1 MRVRVAAS
9 KVMSKVNR
17 RELLVK
23 SVGAVVGG
31 AVGGA
36 GLVLL
41 NACRS
46 GDFGG
51 GPSNL
56 NPGSESGPC
65 PLNPEQE
72 EGPFYVDEGLI
83 RSDVLDGQT
92 GVPLLLSIKVMRAA
106 KCEPV
111 ANAAVEIWSAN
122 SLGKY
127 SDKSQEGTVGQK
139 YLRGVQ
145 LTDASGLV
153 KFKTIYPGW
162 YAGRTCHIHLKVR
175 TGGTTSGFSYSTA
188 GSNPSYGGQLFFP
201 PAMNE
206 MLRSVYTQD
215 NNPFTNN
222 ADDRVYTSQHGARG
236 LLSLDGTLQDGFAGS
251 IVVNVDA

>member
-1 MRVRVAAS
+1 MI
-9 KVMSKVNR
+9 KMNR
-17 RELLVK
+17 RELLKMAVP
-23 SVGAVVGG
+23 AVVGG
-31 AVGGA
+31 IVSGA

-65 PLNPEQE
+65 PLSPEQE
-72 EGPFYVDEGLI
+72 EGPFYVDEGLL

-92 GVPLLLSIKVMRAA
+92 GVRLLLSIKVMRAA

-122 SLGKY
+122 SVGKY

-145 LTDASGLV
+145 LSDATGIV

-175 TGGTTSGFSYSTA
+175 TGGTASGASYSTV

-251 IVVNVDA
+251 IVVNVDE

>member
-1 MRVRVAAS
+1 M
-9 KVMSKVNR
+9 NR
-17 RELLVK
+17 RELLGT
-23 SVGAVVGG
+23 SMSAL
-31 AVGGA
+31 VGGA

-41 NACRS
+41 DACR
-46 GDFGG
+46 GGALGG
-51 GPSNL
+51 GTGNL

-65 PLNPEQE
+65 PLNPDQE
-72 EGPFYVDEGLI
+72 EGPFYIDEGLL

-106 KCEPV
+106 TCEPV

-139 YLRGVQ
+139 YLRGIQ
-145 LTDASGLV
+145 LTDVSGLV

-162 YAGRTCHIHLKVR
+162 YAGRTCHIHLKLR
-175 TGGTTSGFSYSTA
+175 TGGTASGSSYSTS
-188 GSNPSYGGQLFFP
+188 GSHAAYGGQIFFP
-201 PAMNE
+201 TATNE
-206 MLRSVYTQD
+206 ALRSVYTAD

-222 ADDRVYTSQHGARG
+222 AEDRVYTSQHGARG
-236 LLSLDGTLQDGFAGS
+236 LLSLDGTLDAGFAGS
-251 IVVNVDA
+251 LVVNVEA

>member
-1 MRVRVAAS
+1 MNRKELMAEISRRKFFVAS
-9 KVMSKVNR
+9 LN
-17 RELLVK
+17 
-23 SVGAVVGG
+23 GAMWSAGVVF
-31 AVGGA
+31 
-36 GLVLL
+36 L
-41 NACRS
+41 NACR
-46 GDFGG
+46 GGGFGG
-51 GPSNL
+51 GPSGRQANL

-72 EGPFYVDEGLI
+72 EGPFYVDEGLL

-92 GVPLLLSIKVMRAA
+92 GVPLLLSIKVMRAGN
-106 KCEPV
+106 CEPV
-111 ANAAVEIWSAN
+111 ANAALEIWSAN

-145 LTDASGLV
+145 LTDATGLV

-175 TGGTTSGFSYSTA
+175 TGGTASDSSYSTS
-188 GSNPSYGGQLFFP
+188 GSDAAYGGQIFFP

-206 MLRSVYTQD
+206 ALRSVYTAD
-215 NNPFTNN
+215 KNPFTNN
-222 ADDRVYTSQHGARG
+222 PDDRVYTGQHGARG
-236 LLSLDGTLQDGFAGS
+236 LLSLDGTMDAGFAGS
-251 IVVNVDA
+251 LVVNVDA

>member
-1 MRVRVAAS
+1 MMRT
-9 KVMSKVNR
+9 MNR
-17 RELLVK
+17 RELLRT
-23 SVGAVVGG
+23 SVGAMLSG

-41 NACRS
+41 NACR
-46 GDFGG
+46 GG
-51 GPSNL
+51 IGMGPGAGNL
-56 NPGSESGPC
+56 NPGSETGPC

-72 EGPFYVDEGLI
+72 EGPFYVDEGLL
-83 RSDVLDGQT
+83 RSDVIDGQT
-92 GVPLLLSIKVMRAA
+92 GVPLLLSIKVVRAA

-127 SDKSQEGTVGQK
+127 SDKAQEGTVGQK

-145 LTDASGLV
+145 ISDAEGVV

-175 TGGTTSGFSYSTA
+175 TGGTVSGSTYSTA
-188 GSNPSYGGQLFFP
+188 GSHSSYGGQLFFS

-206 MLRSVYTQD
+206 AVRAVYTGD
-215 NNPFTNN
+215 KNPFTNN
-222 ADDRVYTSQHGARG
+222 ADDRVYNSQHGARG
-236 LLSLDGTLQDGFAGS
+236 LLSLEGTPDSGVAGS

>member
-1 MRVRVAAS
+1 M
-9 KVMSKVNR
+9 NR
-17 RELLVK
+17 RQFLRR
-23 SVGAVVGG
+23 SVCAVIGG

-46 GDFGG
+46 GDFGS

-72 EGPFYVDEGLI
+72 EGPFYVDEGLL
-83 RSDVLDGQT
+83 RSDVLDGQM
-92 GVPLLLSIKVMRAA
+92 GVALLLSIKVMRAA
-106 KCEPV
+106 KCEPI
-111 ANAAVEIWSAN
+111 ANAAVEIWSAS

-145 LTDASGLV
+145 VTYASGLV

-175 TGGTTSGFSYSTA
+175 TGGTASGSSYSTA
-188 GSNPSYGGQLFFP
+188 GSNSSYGGQIFFP

-206 MLRSVYTQD
+206 ALRSVYTQD
-215 NNPFTNN
+215 NNPLTNN
-222 ADDRVYTSQHGARG
+222 SDDRVYTSQHGARG

>member
-1 MRVRVAAS
+1 M
-9 KVMSKVNR
+9 NR
-17 RELLVK
+17 RELLGT
-23 SVGAVVGG
+23 SF
-31 AVGGA
+31 GA

-41 NACRS
+41 NACR
-46 GDFGG
+46 GGGFGG
-51 GPSNL
+51 GPSAGQANL
-56 NPGSESGPC
+56 DPGSESGPC

-72 EGPFYVDEGLI
+72 EGPFYVDEGLL
-83 RSDVLDGQT
+83 RSDVLEGQT
-92 GVPLLLSIKVMRAA
+92 GVPLLLSIKVLRAA
-106 KCEPV
+106 TCGPV

-145 LTDASGLV
+145 LTDATGLV

-175 TGGTTSGFSYSTA
+175 TGGTASDSSYSTS
-188 GSNPSYGGQLFFP
+188 GSDAAYGGQIFFS
-201 PAMNE
+201 PATNE
-206 MLRSVYTQD
+206 ALRSVYTAD
-215 NNPFTNN
+215 KNPFTNN

-236 LLSLDGTLQDGFAGS
+236 LLSLDGTMDAGFAGL
-251 IVVNVDA
+251 IVVNVEA

>member
-1 MRVRVAAS
+1 MALEVIG
-9 KVMSKVNR
+9 KMNR
-17 RELLVK
+17 RELLRT
-23 SVGAVVGG
+23 SVGAVVG
-31 AVGGA
+31 ASIGGA
-36 GLVLL
+36 GLVWL

-72 EGPFYVDEGLI
+72 EGPFYVDEGLL

-92 GVPLLLSIKVMRAA
+92 GVPLLLSIRVMRAA

-111 ANAAVEIWSAN
+111 TNAAVEIWSAN

-127 SDKSQEGTVGQK
+127 SDKSQEDTVGQK

-145 LTDASGLV
+145 LTDAAGLV
-153 KFKTIYPGW
+153 KFRSIYPGW

-175 TGGTTSGFSYSTA
+175 TGGTASGSSYSGN
-188 GSNPSYGGQLFFP
+188 GSNHAYVGQIFFP
-201 PAMNE
+201 PVMNE
-206 MLRSVYTQD
+206 ALRSVYTQD

-236 LLSLDGTLQDGFAGS
+236 MLSLDGTLDAGFAGS

>member
-1 MRVRVAAS
+1 MTN
-9 KVMSKVNR
+9 MNR
-17 RELLVK
+17 REFLATSMGAMVA
-23 SVGAVVGG
+23 SV
-31 AVGGA
+31 

-41 NACRS
+41 NACR
-46 GDFGG
+46 GG
-51 GPSNL
+51 MTGPGTANL
-56 NPGSESGPC
+56 NPGSDTGPC

-72 EGPFYVDEGLI
+72 EGPFYVDEGQI

-111 ANAAVEIWSAN
+111 ANAAVEIWSTN

-145 LTDASGLV
+145 LSDSAGSV

-162 YAGRTCHIHLKVR
+162 YVGRTCHIHLKVR
-175 TGGTTSGFSYSTA
+175 TGGTASGSSYSTA
-188 GSNPSYGGQLFFP
+188 GSNPSYGGQIFFP

-206 MLRSVYTQD
+206 ALRSVYTQD
-215 NNPFTNN
+215 SNPFTNN
-222 ADDRVYTSQHGARG
+222 ADDRVYTGQHGARG
-236 LLSLDGTLQDGFAGS
+236 LLSLDGTLDAGFAGL
-251 IVVNVDA
+251 IVANVDA

>member
-1 MRVRVAAS
+1 MGFG
-9 KVMSKVNR
+9 MSKMNR
-17 RELLVK
+17 RELLVDGL
-23 SVGAVVGG
+23 GAV
-31 AVGGA
+31 VGGA

-46 GDFGG
+46 GI
-51 GPSNL
+51 SNL
-56 NPGSESGPC
+56 NAGSNTGPC

-72 EGPFYVDEGLI
+72 EGPFYVDEGLL

-106 KCEPV
+106 TCEPI
-111 ANAAVEIWSAN
+111 ANAPVEIWSAN

-145 LTDASGLV
+145 LSDASGLV
-153 KFKTIYPGW
+153 KFKSIYPGW
-162 YAGRTCHIHLKVR
+162 YAGRTCHVHLKVR
-175 TGGTTSGFSYSTA
+175 TGGMASGSSYSTT
-188 GSNPSYGGQLFFP
+188 GSNAAYGGQIFFP
-201 PAMNE
+201 PSMNE
-206 MLRSVYTQD
+206 ALRSVYSQD
-215 NNPFTNN
+215 KNPFTNN

-236 LLSLDGTLQDGFAGS
+236 LLSLDGSLDAGFAGS

>member
-1 MRVRVAAS
+1 M
-9 KVMSKVNR
+9 NR
-17 RELLVK
+17 RELLRT
-23 SVGAVVGG
+23 SLGAVAGG
-31 AVGGA
+31 AGSVA

-41 NACRS
+41 NACR
-46 GDFGG
+46 GGGFGG
-51 GPSNL
+51 QSNL

-72 EGPFYVDEGLI
+72 EGPFYVDEGLL
-83 RSDVLDGQT
+83 RSDVLAGQT

-106 KCEPV
+106 TCEPV
-111 ANAAVEIWSAN
+111 AKAAVEIWSAN

-145 LTDASGLV
+145 LSDAAGIV
-153 KFKTIYPGW
+153 RFKSIYPGW

-175 TGGTTSGFSYSTA
+175 TGGTASGSSYSTA
-188 GSNPSYGGQLFFP
+188 GSNPSYSGQIFFP

-206 MLRSVYTQD
+206 ALRSVYIGD
-215 NNPFTNN
+215 NNAFTNN

-236 LLSLDGTLQDGFAGS
+236 LLSLDGTMDAGFSGS
-251 IVVNVDA
+251 VVVNVDA

>member
-1 MRVRVAAS
+1 MT
-9 KVMSKVNR
+9 KIDR
-17 RELLVK
+17 RELLRA
-23 SVGAVVGG
+23 SMGA
-31 AVGGA
+31 AIGGA

-41 NACRS
+41 NACGRS
-46 GDFGG
+46 GDLDTGS
-51 GPSNL
+51 SNL
-56 NPGSESGPC
+56 NPGSETGPC

-72 EGPFYVDEGLI
+72 EGPFYIDEGLL
-83 RSDVLDGQT
+83 RSDVLDGQS
-92 GVPLLLSIKVMRAA
+92 GVPLLLSIKLMRAA
-106 KCEPV
+106 KCEPI

-127 SDKSQEGTVGQK
+127 SDKWQEGTVGQK

-145 LTDASGLV
+145 LTDATGFVRFRSV
-153 KFKTIYPGW
+153 YPGW

-175 TGGTTSGFSYSTA
+175 TGGTASGSSYATA
-188 GSNPSYGGQLFFP
+188 GSNAAYGGQIFFP

-206 MLRSVYTQD
+206 ALRSLYTQD

-236 LLSLDGTLQDGFAGS
+236 LLSLDGTLDAGFAGL
-251 IVVNVDA
+251 IAVNVDA